1 MENEFKKIKVHVFQK
16 GNVKINHAIIIKQT
30 DDIVLIHIDLNYKY
44 PKIQGT
50 NDNGYFVS
58 KFEDDDLKE
67 HKHFSF
73 PEFKNKD
80 WDMFSYVPCRYG
92 LRIVLT
98 KKEIFEETPLT
109 E

>member
-1 MENEFKKIKVHVFQK
+1 MENEFKRTKVHVFQK

-30 DDIVLIHIDLNYKY
+30 DDIVLIHIDLDHKY

-67 HKHFSF
+67 HKHFSL
-73 PEFKNKD
+73 PNFKNTH
-80 WDMFSYVPCRYG
+80 WEHFVYAPCRYG

>member
-1 MENEFKKIKVHVFQK
+1 MENEFKRIKVHVFQK
-16 GNVKINHAIIIKQT
+16 GNVKINHAIIIKQSN
-30 DDIVLIHIDLNYKY
+30 DIVLIRVDLDYKY

-58 KFEDDDLKE
+58 KFEDDEFKN

-80 WDMFSYVPCRYG
+80 WELFSYSTCRYG

-98 KKEIFEETPLT
+98 KKENQ
-109 E
+109 